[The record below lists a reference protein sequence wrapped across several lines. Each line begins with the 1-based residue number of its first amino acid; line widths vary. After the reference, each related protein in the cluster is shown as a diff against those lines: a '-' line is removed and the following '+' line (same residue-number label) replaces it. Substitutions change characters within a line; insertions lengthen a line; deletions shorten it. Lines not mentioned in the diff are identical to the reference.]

1 MSTLN
6 QGISGKTS
14 VTVLVALST
23 FHLCNDALQSLVQSS
38 YLNIQQ
44 TFSLNYTGIGLITL
58 CYQIAA
64 SIFQPLVGWYTDRH
78 PQPYSLPFGMFCSM
92 IGLLTLA
99 HASSYPMVLLAVVLI
114 GIGSAI
120 FHPESS
126 RLSYLGSGGRF
137 GFAQSLFQVGGNFG
151 SSLGPLI
158 VAAWVVHMTDLSWFA
173 LIPLVAMLM
182 TLPICQWYKR
192 QIHVIRE
199 KRKAANLTKPT
210 SPLPTRTVALSLCV
224 LLVLIFSKYVYWASL
239 GSYYMLYLK
248 AKFQVPDDTALH
260 CLFLFSFSVAAGT
273 MIGGPIGDRIGRKYV
288 IWVSILGVA
297 PFTMLLPHVNSLPL
311 TCVLTVIIGLVL
323 SSAFSAILIFAQE
336 LMPGKVGM
344 IAGMFFGFAF
354 GIAGISSAILGRIAD
369 IHGIEYV
376 YKLCSYLPLLGIF
389 TIFLPN
395 LRKIK
400 SQQPSEQ
407 K

>member
-23 FHLCNDALQSLVQSS
+23 FHLCNDALQSLVQAV
-38 YLNIQQ
+38 YPIIHETL
-44 TFSLNYTGIGLITL
+44 SLNLSDIGRITL
-58 CYQIAA
+58 VYQIAA
-64 SIFQPLVGWYTDRH
+64 SIFQPLVGWFADRH
-78 PQPYSLPFGMFCSM
+78 PQPHALPFGMCCSM

-99 HASSYPMVLLAVVLI
+99 HASSYPMVLFAVVLV
-114 GIGSAI
+114 GIGSAV

-126 RLSYLGSGGRF
+126 RLAYLASGGRF

-158 VAAWVVHMTDLSWFA
+158 AATLITKMTHLSWFA
-173 LIPLVAMLM
+173 IVPLWAMFM
-182 TLPICQWYKR
+182 TLPISRWYKGQL
-192 QIHVIRE
+192 QIIRE
-199 KRKAANLTKPT
+199 KRKATGNVKPT
-210 SPLPTRTVALSLCV
+210 SPLPRHTVILALCV
-224 LLVLIFSKYVYWASL
+224 LMILIFSKYVYWASL
-239 GSYYMLYLK
+239 GSFYTFYLIE
-248 AKFQVPDDTALH
+248 KFGVSISTSQY

-323 SSAFSAILIFAQE
+323 SSAFSAILIYAQE
-336 LMPGKVGM
+336 LLPGKVGM
-344 IAGMFFGFAF
+344 IAGLFFGFAF
-354 GIAGISSAILGRIAD
+354 GIAGMSSAYWGHVAH

-395 LRKIK
+395 LRKVK
-400 SQQPSEQ
+400 T
-407 K
+407 